1 MLFHVFFKVSRVSE
15 LPIAVR
21 TSKPANEN
29 QEQYSLSYVFGGWQV
44 AYTNFVA
51 VFLTMFYGGC

>member
-1 MLFHVFFKVSRVSE
+1 MFFKVSRVSE

-21 TSKPANEN
+21 TSEPASEN

-44 AYTNFVA
+44 AFTNFVA
-51 VFLTMFYGGC
+51 VFLTIFYGGY